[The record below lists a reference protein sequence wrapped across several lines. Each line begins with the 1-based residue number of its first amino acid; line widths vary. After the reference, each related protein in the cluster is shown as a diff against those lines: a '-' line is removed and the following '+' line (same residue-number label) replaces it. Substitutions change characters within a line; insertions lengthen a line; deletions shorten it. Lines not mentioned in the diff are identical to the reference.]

1 MNLKLVYQ
9 LQTLTTQIP
18 NDIIHYLMEQSNEPK
33 KATPEQ
39 NANVAEQVKRIVV
52 NQMIDEKVQEKL
64 QSPENQ
70 LRMEMMAVYRQ
81 LSDNTV
87 YTKDTSKHVIDELR
101 KVVDLVSQ
109 YRSRL
114 EQVEKDNK
122 AINEKLVILAGQYK
136 GHAERLNKLEK
147 LK

>member
-1 MNLKLVYQ
+1 
-9 LQTLTTQIP
+9 
-18 NDIIHYLMEQSNEPK
+18 MEQSKQPK

-70 LRMEMMAVYRQ
+70 LRIEMMAVYKQ
-81 LSDNTV
+81 LTDNTV
-87 YTKDTSKHVIDELR
+87 YTKDTSKHVMDELR